1 MVTATWVA
9 PMQFTGTAGHGATVV
24 IDASPD
30 NGGVGAGPTPMENL
44 LLSLAGCT
52 GMDVVSILRK
62 KRVHLED
69 LRIDVSGERAAEHP
83 RVYTSIHL
91 TYTVRGEGLS
101 TETARKAV
109 ELSLDKYCSVAGVL
123 KKTAKITYDIEVLA
137 ETTKIAS

>member
-1 MVTATWVA
+1 
-9 PMQFTGTAGHGATVV
+9 MQFTGTARHGAPVV

-30 NGGVGAGPTPMENL
+30 NGGLGGGPTPMENL

-83 RVYTSIHL
+83 RVFTSIHL
-91 TYTVRGEGLS
+91 NYTVRGESLS

-109 ELSLDKYCSVAGVL
+109 DLSLDKYCSVAGML
-123 KKTAKITYDIEVLA
+123 KKSAKITYDIQIPVQ
-137 ETTKIAS
+137 TTKIAS